1 MPSMHPIGRPA
12 LATARTPD
20 ERRGRTVTPVRGLC
34 LGTCLGVVLITAL
47 LGAPGEAGAA
57 RPLTTDDAG
66 VNEPG
71 TCQVEAWRDQ
81 DRGAHHHHVAPACGV
96 VTGVELGVEGVWS
109 APRDEQAQGRGL
121 ALKWVPA
128 WARLDA
134 IQFGLKL
141 GVSSQKEP
149 GARQWGAG
157 QSTALVLASM
167 PLHEHWD
174 LHLNAGHLH
183 RTDQQGVDTA
193 YAAALVWRPHPR
205 WQLGAEVL
213 GNLQTSAQKS
223 LSLRH
228 WLIPETLGLDLT
240 ASRMGS
246 RAETGSWGI
255 GIGWYGIRF

>member
-1 MPSMHPIGRPA
+1 MPHNQTH
-12 LATARTPD
+12 LTATARPS
-20 ERRGRTVTPVRGLC
+20 PVSPLLALV
-34 LGTCLGVVLITAL
+34 LGIAL
-47 LGAPGEAGAA
+47 SAPGAALGA

-81 DRGAHHHHVAPACGV
+81 ERDAHHQHLAPACGV
-96 VTGVELGVEGVWS
+96 VAGVELGVEGVWS

-134 IQFGLKL
+134 VQFGLKL
-141 GVSSQKEP
+141 GVTSQKEP
-149 GARQWGAG
+149 GSRNWGAG
-157 QSTALVLASM
+157 QTTALVLASV
-167 PLHEHWD
+167 PLHDKWD
-174 LHLNAGHLH
+174 LHLNAGHIH
-183 RTDQQGVDTA
+183 RIDQQGADTA
-193 YAAALVWRPHPR
+193 YGAALVWRPHPR
-205 WQLGAEVL
+205 WQLGVEVL
-213 GNLQTSAQKS
+213 GDLQTAAQKS

-228 WLIPETLGLDLT
+228 WLIPDTLGLDLT

-246 RAETGSWGI
+246 RADTGSWGI